1 METGEVIFFLKD
13 QCLLQQSFFFKGGG
27 GSHWKYFKFK
37 DKIYKSMCKKGLFS
51 SRNISQ
57 DLN

>member
-27 GSHWKYFKFK
+27 GHIGNILSLKTKYTNPCVKKVFSVPVIFR
-37 DKIYKSMCKKGLFS
+37 KI
-51 SRNISQ
+51 
-57 DLN
+57 

>member
-13 QCLLQQSFFFKGGG
+13 QCLLQQSFFFKGG